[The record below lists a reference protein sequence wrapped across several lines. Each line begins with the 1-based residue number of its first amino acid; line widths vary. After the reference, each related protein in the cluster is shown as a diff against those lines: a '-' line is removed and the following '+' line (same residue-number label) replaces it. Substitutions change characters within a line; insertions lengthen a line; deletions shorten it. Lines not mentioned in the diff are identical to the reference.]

1 MMNSTAQSTLARL
14 LAKEN
19 ITVQHGNY
27 TTAFFD
33 VEKRLLG
40 LPMWK
45 DKSKDVYDLLVG
57 HEVGHALFT
66 PRDFHHNSAGARQD
80 YVNLVEDVRIERKVQ
95 SQYPGLISCFTR
107 GYSTLKN
114 ENFFEVNG
122 KDLSTIGFA
131 NRLNLKFK
139 LRNQIEITFTAAE
152 QQLFDLIERAETW
165 DEVVAAAIA
174 LDKFI
179 KEQRDQAKQPKQQP
193 KQKPTPSDQKNA
205 KQDPTPKGQDDMS
218 DSNDSSEANAQ
229 DDSDEQKAKTDSA
242 SDLKS
247 DDASKEKGSSDD
259 GEQTD
264 GDADQKSDEKPSV
277 PKGSASDVEIDPT
290 QNAEPTKDED
300 LDGVSTQRSFDTNTR
315 TQLIDSSKETLN
327 TYFASA
333 PTTAECLENVLTY
346 DKLNAIRNRTPN
358 FTDAATNPL
367 LKQQFQQF
375 LKSTQKVVG
384 MLVKEFDLRKAAYQ
398 YSRAS
403 VSKTGSLNLNKL
415 HSYKISDDLFL
426 SVTQLANAKNHG
438 MLMFVDYSG
447 SMQRQLPHVLKHL
460 INMALFCRRT
470 GIPFA
475 VYGFTC
481 DNTYSGLV
489 KSVSYHTSNT
499 NFTSDKVLVSNT
511 ILLELVTSDLN
522 KTDFNDAI
530 YALWLR
536 AQNSC
541 AYGFCEQL
549 GDTPL
554 NETLIIAHDLVKKFR
569 ARHNPDK
576 MTTIFLTDGAGHSL
590 RVTEA
595 ASLNDYRVSNKRDYY
610 ASIRTSFK
618 LNGRTVNSTHRDMTA
633 SLIENLK
640 ISANTEVIGFYVPA
654 CKSLM
659 RQHAQLAA
667 ASMLKDIT
675 KGFQLWTTKLERI
688 YKEEEVLSL
697 PGAFNYSSYFIVA
710 LGDDLAVNDDDE
722 LEVTADM
729 SRGKIARA
737 FMDYSSSK
745 KANRVFV
752 TKFAEAIA

>member
-1 MMNSTAQSTLARL
+1 MNCTTQSTLARL

-66 PRDFHHNSAGARQD
+66 PRDFHHNSTGARQD
-80 YVNLVEDVRIERKVQ
+80 YINLVEDVRIERKVQ
-95 SQYPGLISCFTR
+95 SQYPGLIGCFTR

-122 KDLSTIGFA
+122 KDLSTLGFA

-139 LRNQIEITFTAAE
+139 LRNQIEITFTSAE
-152 QQLFDLIERAETW
+152 QKLFDLIDRAETW

-179 KEQRDQAKQPKQQP
+179 KEQRAQAKQPKQQP
-193 KQKPTPSDQKNA
+193 KQKPATSNQKNA
-205 KQDPTPKGQDDMS
+205 KQDPTPKGQDNTS
-218 DSNDSSEANAQ
+218 DSNDSPEANAQ

-247 DDASKEKGSSDD
+247 DDAGEEKGSSD

-264 GDADQKSDEKPSV
+264 GDTDQKSDEKIDA
-277 PKGSASDVEIDPT
+277 PKGSASDGEIDPT
-290 QNAEPTKDED
+290 QNAEPMKDDE
-300 LDGVSTQRSFDTNTR
+300 DGVSTQRSFDANASK
-315 TQLIDSSKETLN
+315 QLIDSSKETLS

-333 PTTAECLENVLTY
+333 PTTTECLENVLSY
-346 DKLNAIRNRTPN
+346 DKLNAIRNRTPY

-481 DNTYSGLV
+481 DNSFSGLV
-489 KSVSYHTSNT
+489 KSVSYHAANT
-499 NFTSDKVLVSNT
+499 NFTSDKVLVANT
-511 ILLELVTSDLN
+511 ILFELVTSDLN

-536 AQNSC
+536 AQNGVHGI
-541 AYGFCEQL
+541 AEQL

-595 ASLNDYRVSNKRDYY
+595 ASLNDYRVSAKRDYY
-610 ASIRTSFK
+610 TTIRASFK

-640 ISANTEVIGFYVPA
+640 ITANTEVIGFYVPA
-654 CKSLM
+654 SKSHV
-659 RQHAQLAA
+659 RTHGQLAA

-675 KGFQLWTTKLERI
+675 KGYQLWTTKLERI

-710 LGDDLAVNDDDE
+710 LGDDLAVDDDDE

-737 FMDYSSSK
+737 FMNYSSSK

>member
-1 MMNSTAQSTLARL
+1 MNCTTQSTLARL

-66 PRDFHHNSAGARQD
+66 PRDFHHNSVGARQD
-80 YVNLVEDVRIERKVQ
+80 YINLVEDVRIERKVQ
-95 SQYPGLISCFTR
+95 SQYPGLIGCFTR

-114 ENFFEVNG
+114 ENFFDVNG
-122 KDLSTIGFA
+122 KDLSTLGFA

-139 LRNQIEITFTAAE
+139 LRNQIEITFTSAE
-152 QQLFDLIERAETW
+152 QKLFDLIERAETW

-179 KEQRDQAKQPKQQP
+179 KEQRAQAKQPKQQP
-193 KQKPTPSDQKNA
+193 KQKPTPSNQKNA
-205 KQDPTPKGQDDMS
+205 KQDPTPKGQDDTS
-218 DSNDSSEANAQ
+218 DSNDSPEANAQ

-247 DDASKEKGSSDD
+247 DDASEEKGSSDS
-259 GEQTD
+259 EQTD
-264 GDADQKSDEKPSV
+264 GDADQKSDEKMDT
-277 PKGSASDVEIDPT
+277 PKGSASDGEIDPT
-290 QNAEPTKDED
+290 QNAEPMKDDE
-300 LDGVSTQRSFDTNTR
+300 DGVSTQRSFDANASK
-315 TQLIDSSKETLN
+315 QLIDSSKETLS

-333 PTTAECLENVLTY
+333 PTTTECLENVLSY
-346 DKLNAIRNRTPN
+346 DKLNAIRNRTPY

-481 DNTYSGLV
+481 DNSFSGLV
-489 KSVSYHTSNT
+489 KSVSYRAANT
-499 NFTSDKVLVSNT
+499 NFTSDKVLVANT
-511 ILLELVTSDLN
+511 ILFELVTSDLN

-536 AQNSC
+536 AQN
-541 AYGFCEQL
+541 GVHGIVEQL

-576 MTTIFLTDGAGHSL
+576 MTTIFLTDGVGHSL

-595 ASLNDYRVSNKRDYY
+595 ASLNDYRVSVKRDYY
-610 ASIRTSFK
+610 TSIRTSFK

-640 ISANTEVIGFYVPA
+640 ITANTEVIGFYVPA
-654 CKSLM
+654 SKSLM
-659 RQHAQLAA
+659 RDHGQLAA

-675 KGFQLWTTKLERI
+675 KGYQLWTTKLERI

-710 LGDDLAVNDDDE
+710 LGDDLAVDDDDDE

-745 KANRVFV
+745 KASRVFV